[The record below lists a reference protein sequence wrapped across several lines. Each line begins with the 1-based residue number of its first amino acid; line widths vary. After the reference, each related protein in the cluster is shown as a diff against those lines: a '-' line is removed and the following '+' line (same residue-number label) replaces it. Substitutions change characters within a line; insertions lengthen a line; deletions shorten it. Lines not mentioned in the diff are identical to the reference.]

1 MTTNLLKQAQD
12 KANTAN
18 LNAQKSQNKQ
28 TQQNIGNA
36 ISMGNN
42 VLSMQTNQNTL
53 SQANNTTLQTNTNT
67 TPTQAKTFNEEIA
80 LSSDRDF
87 KPQSE
92 IP

>member
-1 MTTNLLKQAQD
+1 
-12 KANTAN
+12 
-18 LNAQKSQNKQ
+18 
-28 TQQNIGNA
+28 
-36 ISMGNN
+36 MGNN

-53 SQANNTTLQTNTNT
+53 SYANNTNT